1 MIKPRL
7 YRALEPHLATMQSSQ
22 ILDIG
27 FGDASHALDWA
38 AQGHE
43 VTAITVDQDEI
54 EKAETK
60 RQSRDLGH
68 GACNFI
74 LLDALN
80 IESQFAP
87 SSFDAVVAHN
97 VLHQIEKP
105 QAIAVVES
113 MQHVTRSLG
122 INAVGGYVMNPSE
135 LANPISARNMFR
147 HGELARYYTTGWD
160 VQYHRE
166 DPRTVTGSH
175 SGKEYVSSHTDIV
188 ARKR

>member
-1 MIKPRL
+1 MVKPRL
-7 YRALEPHLATMQSSQ
+7 YRALEPHLATMQSSR

-27 FGDASHALDWA
+27 FGDALHALDWA

-54 EKAETK
+54 EKAEIE

-68 GACNFI
+68 CACNFM
-74 LLDALN
+74 LLDALD

-113 MQHVTRSLG
+113 MQRLTRRLG
-122 INAVGGYVMNPSE
+122 VNAVGGYVMNPSE
-135 LANPISARNMFR
+135 ITNPDSARNMFR
-147 HGELARYYTTGWD
+147 HGELARYYAIGWD
-160 VQYHRE
+160 VQYQRE
-166 DPRTVTGSH
+166 DPRTIVGSH
-175 SGKEYVSSHTDIV
+175 NGKEYVSSHTDLI
-188 ARKR
+188 ARKA